1 MLELINTTLGRLR
14 VIAFAEGVS
23 FLILL
28 FIAMPLKYMW
38 GQPSA
43 VKNFGTVHGLLFILY
58 ILYVLLSKIEYGWAA
73 KKTLLLVG
81 ISFIPFGNFYADKH
95 YLQPEA

>member
-28 FIAMPLKYMW
+28 FIAMPLKYIW

-58 ILYVLLSKIEYGWAA
+58 ILYVLL
-73 KKTLLLVG
+73 
-81 ISFIPFGNFYADKH
+81 
-95 YLQPEA
+95 